1 MKRDLDYHWIDLHLQ
16 ALDGFNHDLRTPILL
31 VTNSGKSI
39 SPAKTTFE
47 GTPDTRISAMW
58 LKFWLEKN
66 DLDGPLTLRL
76 NGGTLRVR
84 TEAGFPQLGKPNE
97 RVFST
102 CNW

>member
-1 MKRDLDYHWIDLHLQ
+1 
-16 ALDGFNHDLRTPILL
+16 
-31 VTNSGKSI
+31 
-39 SPAKTTFE
+39 
-47 GTPDTRISAMW
+47 MW